1 MSSLE
6 WQRVDTLARQTKRR
20 VFAGTRR
27 SAKIAAHRTRNAAIQ
42 GVALFKRAG
51 RRLWNLRKPL
61 VRWRYRTHRLQEQFA
76 TYRDEWRVEREIERV
91 VSSTGPIVIGPW
103 LSEVGYEVLYWV
115 PFVRW
120 VKAAFRIDPE
130 RLWVVSRGGV
140 GSWYADIT
148 PNYVEIFDEIS
159 PREFSARNIDRSEGE
174 GTNKQFVMSELD
186 RMLIGRI
193 EARVGANGI
202 RVLHPSLMYRL
213 FKQFWSGHRPLDFL
227 DSHTRHVR
235 IAPPTYDLAALALPK
250 EYVAVKFY
258 AARSLPDTPA
268 NRTMLRTL
276 VESIAERWP
285 VVLLDTGLN
294 LDDHADYTFQSGSR
308 IVSAKPHLDA
318 RHNLGIQTQIIAGA
332 CAFVGTCGS
341 LAWLAPMLGVNTTAV
356 FTDARFLHSHLHAA
370 RRLYHVLGGGR
381 FSPLDLSALDPLGLS
396 LASRQVAV
404 IPAGA
409 APPPS

>member
-6 WQRVDTLARQTKRR
+6 WQRVDTLARQAKRR

-27 SAKIAAHRTRNAAIQ
+27 STKIAAHRTRNAAIQ
-42 GVALFKRAG
+42 GVVLFNRA
-51 RRLWNLRKPL
+51 RRWLWNLRKPV
-61 VRWRYRTHRLQEQFA
+61 VRWRYRTHRLQEQLA
-76 TYRDEWRVEREIERV
+76 TYRDEWRVEREVERV
-91 VSSTGPIVIGPW
+91 VSGTGPIVIGPW

-120 VKAAFRIDPE
+120 VKAAFRVDPE

-148 PNYVEIFDEIS
+148 SNYVEIFDEI
-159 PREFSARNIDRSEGE
+159 PPQEFAARNIDRSEGE
-174 GTNKQFVMSELD
+174 GTNKQFGMSALD
-186 RMLIGRI
+186 RMLMGRV
-193 EARVGANGI
+193 EARIGTSDV

-213 FKQFWSGHRPLDFL
+213 FKQFWSGHRPLNFL
-227 DSHTRHVR
+227 DSHTRYVK
-235 IAPPTYDLAALALPK
+235 ITPPTSDLDALALPK

-268 NRTMLRTL
+268 NRAMLHTL

-294 LDDHADYTFQSGSR
+294 LDDHADYTFRGGGR
-308 IVSAKPHLDA
+308 IVSAKPHLDP
-318 RHNLGIQTQIIAGA
+318 RRNLAMQTQIISGA
-332 CAFVGTCGS
+332 RAFVGTCGS
-341 LAWLAPMLGVNTTAV
+341 LAWLAPMMGVDTTAV
-356 FTDARFLHSHLHAA
+356 LTDARFLHSHLHAA

-396 LASRQVAV
+396 LASRQVATQ
-404 IPAGA
+404 PAGT

>member
-27 SAKIAAHRTRNAAIQ
+27 SAKIAVHRARNAALQ
-42 GVALFKRAG
+42 GVVLFKKAG
-51 RRLWNLRKPL
+51 RRLWNLRKPV

-76 TYRDEWRVEREIERV
+76 TYRDEWRIEREIERAV
-91 VSSTGPIVIGPW
+91 AGTGPIVIGPW

-120 VKAAFRIDPE
+120 VKAAFRIDPD

-140 GSWYADIT
+140 GSWYADVT
-148 PNYVEIFDEIS
+148 TNYVDIFDEIS
-159 PREFSARNIDRSEGE
+159 PLEFSARNIDRSEGE
-174 GTNKQFVMSELD
+174 GTNKQFGMSALD
-186 RMLIGRI
+186 RMLMDRVRSRIGT
-193 EARVGANGI
+193 ADVQ
-202 RVLHPSLMYRL
+202 VLHPSLMYRL

-227 DSHTRHVR
+227 DSHTRNVR
-235 IAPPTYDLAALALPK
+235 IAPPAFDLAALALPK
-250 EYVAVKFY
+250 EYAAVKFY
-258 AARSLPDTPA
+258 AARSLPDTPD
-268 NRTMLRTL
+268 NRAMLRTL

-294 LDDHADYTFQSGSR
+294 LDDHADYTFQGGSR

-332 CAFVGTCGS
+332 RAFVGTCGS
-341 LAWLAPMLGVNTTAV
+341 LAWLAPMMGVDTTAV

-370 RRLYHVLGGGR
+370 RRLYHVLDGGR

-396 LASRQVAV
+396 LASRQVATL
-404 IPAGA
+404 PAGP